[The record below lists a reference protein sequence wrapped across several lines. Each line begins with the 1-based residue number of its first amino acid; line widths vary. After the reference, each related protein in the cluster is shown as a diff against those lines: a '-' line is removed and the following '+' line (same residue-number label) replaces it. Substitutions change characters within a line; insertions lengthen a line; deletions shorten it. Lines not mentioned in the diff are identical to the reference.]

1 MEANFYLSIYEWSIK
16 IMVLVILLLVSFY
29 INIGIIFRYGVDRN
43 VLQPDARRSDRK
55 GARIRAYR

>member
-1 MEANFYLSIYEWSIK
+1 
-16 IMVLVILLLVSFY
+16 MVLVILLLVSFY